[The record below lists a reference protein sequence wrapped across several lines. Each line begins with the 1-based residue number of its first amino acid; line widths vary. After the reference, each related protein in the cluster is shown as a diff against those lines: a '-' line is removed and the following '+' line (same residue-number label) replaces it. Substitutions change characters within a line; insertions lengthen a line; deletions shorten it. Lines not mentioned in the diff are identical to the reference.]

1 MLVQRPEAVVVWLAV
16 LVAFTAAQLG
26 LNEEP
31 RLRKRP
37 RHFLDLQIQRTRE
50 GMERHVDCNV
60 DCQDGSRDP
69 VCGTNGQTYDNICDL
84 DRDICKKVKVQL
96 KHVGECSLAE
106 KCMDERA
113 AKAEQVANGESTYVP
128 TCLADGSY
136 APVQCHNF
144 TLYCWCSRLDGKPI
158 PHTIQKEQM
167 PECSDRTVAP
177 DPDPPQQGKWNNVG
191 WLGDRAEQTLLSL
204 STATPAARPRPPQP
218 GPKRCSGRTRR
229 AFISKMGRQLLM
241 EFKRQKNARGVPE
254 DRLLRKAVKWK
265 FGRLDRN
272 GDRQL
277 RRREYRGLRKTVRK
291 YIKPKKCA
299 KKFPRLCD
307 TDGNNSLTE
316 DEWMSCFTVTGRQEG
331 RRQDCSNGS
340 CGPSPSRDNISRP
353 RPSCEHER
361 RSTLEAERAGNNSI
375 PILACQPNGRY
386 EPVQCYKDL
395 CFCVDEWSGNSL
407 DGTVVKNGTPDCSRP
422 MPHARDW
429 PGCTG
434 ETKAKFIKD
443 LKKYLLSKAEGGDRS
458 AGAESSTQS
467 VEEFAATYHF
477 RNLDRNNNNYL
488 EKKEKR
494 LAKRF
499 LKSNPKLKQCGRK
512 ITKYCDADRDNRV
525 SLEEWVA
532 CVVFKQN
539 DTGNSSR
546 SGVGQD
552 NIRRIEENPILK
564 FLSSEEEVSRL

>member
-1 MLVQRPEAVVVWLAV
+1 MHNREDIV
-16 LVAFTAAQLG
+16 LDNAQSAF
-26 LNEEP
+26 
-31 RLRKRP
+31 
-37 RHFLDLQIQRTRE
+37 F
-50 GMERHVDCNV
+50 
-60 DCQDGSRDP
+60 
-69 VCGTNGQTYDNICDL
+69 
-84 DRDICKKVKVQL
+84 
-96 KHVGECSLAE
+96 
-106 KCMDERA
+106 
-113 AKAEQVANGESTYVP
+113 
-128 TCLADGSY
+128 
-136 APVQCHNF
+136 F
-144 TLYCWCSRLDGKPI
+144 TG
-158 PHTIQKEQM
+158 
-167 PECSDRTVAP
+167 
-177 DPDPPQQGKWNNVG
+177 
-191 WLGDRAEQTLLSL
+191 
-204 STATPAARPRPPQP
+204 
-218 GPKRCSGRTRR
+218 
-229 AFISKMGRQLLM
+229 
-241 EFKRQKNARGVPE
+241 
-254 DRLLRKAVKWK
+254 
-265 FGRLDRN
+265 
-272 GDRQL
+272 
-277 RRREYRGLRKTVRK
+277 
-291 YIKPKKCA
+291 
-299 KKFPRLCD
+299 
-307 TDGNNSLTE
+307 
-316 DEWMSCFTVTGRQEG
+316 
-331 RRQDCSNGS
+331 
-340 CGPSPSRDNISRP
+340 P

-539 DTGNSSR
+539 DTGGLAQKEQSLYNCIYYIVHLDWNR
-546 SGVGQD
+546 SNLFKQYT
-552 NIRRIEENPILK
+552 
-564 FLSSEEEVSRL
+564 